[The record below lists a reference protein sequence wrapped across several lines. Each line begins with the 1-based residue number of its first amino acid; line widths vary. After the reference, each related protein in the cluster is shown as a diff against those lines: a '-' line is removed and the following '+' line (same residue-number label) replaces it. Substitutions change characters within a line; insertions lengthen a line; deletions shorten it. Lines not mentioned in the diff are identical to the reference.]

1 MAAKVDLHTGQG
13 SRGGMGASGSSV
25 GGQKQKMGDKKQGKG
40 HLGVIEQGS
49 SSEDAAFVL
58 VEKKKL
64 DNMQKKNKSAKKQR
78 QQKKKNQDKQ
88 GKTCALCGK
97 EGHFFRDCP
106 DMAKI
111 RKLIDEQGNA

>member
-1 MAAKVDLHTGQG
+1 M
-13 SRGGMGASGSSV
+13 
-25 GGQKQKMGDKKQGKG
+25 
-40 HLGVIEQGS
+40 IEQGS
-49 SSEDAAFVL
+49 SSEDTAFAL

-78 QQKKKNQDKQ
+78 QQQKKKNQDKQ

-97 EGHFFRDCP
+97 EGHFFQDCP

-111 RKLIDEQGNA
+111 HKLIDEQGNA